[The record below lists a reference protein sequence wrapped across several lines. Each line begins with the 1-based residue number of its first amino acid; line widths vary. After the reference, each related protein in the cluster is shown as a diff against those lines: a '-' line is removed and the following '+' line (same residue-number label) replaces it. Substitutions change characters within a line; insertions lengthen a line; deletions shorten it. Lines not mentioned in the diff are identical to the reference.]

1 MQAAELFAQT
11 VKASIVPVGDRLN
24 THVSRKMRALVA
36 ERGWLTV
43 FLLPAYPPDPYPV
56 EGAWAHVRRS
66 LASLAAA
73 LDRLETLVRNR
84 LERLRR
90 NAPDPAA
97 ATDGH
102 GAAELPGAPSR
113 HSFDRIR
120 HDALGVFAALS
131 TAARKTLSTA
141 ARKTLSTAARKKRDK
156 LPVQHRPV
164 GFRGFL
170 NENDRQARPGL
181 AVRVNCESLS
191 THKASWCVAGR
202 PSTPRSSV
210 ASHRPTRPLA
220 LA

>member
-11 VKASIVPVGDRLN
+11 VKASIVLVWDRLN
-24 THVSRKMRALVA
+24 THVSRKMRTLVA

-43 FLLPAYPPDPYPV
+43 FLLPACSPHPYPV

-66 LASLAAA
+66 LADLAAA

-120 HDALGVFAALS
+120 HDALGMFAA
-131 TAARKTLSTA
+131 
-141 ARKTLSTAARKKRDK
+141 LSTAARKKRDK